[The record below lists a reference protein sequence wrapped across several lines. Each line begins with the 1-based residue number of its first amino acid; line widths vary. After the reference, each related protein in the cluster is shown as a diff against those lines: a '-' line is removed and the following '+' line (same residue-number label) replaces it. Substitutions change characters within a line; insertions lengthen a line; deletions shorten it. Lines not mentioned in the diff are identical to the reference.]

1 MIKIR
6 GFVTSSQP
14 ETGFINPRVQV
25 LFFVKLRIATVF
37 YYNSFGIHFNLMDR
51 VSIII
56 PVLNEAT
63 CLERTLR
70 QLSILNPPAWEVLVV
85 DGGSQDDTVAIALAT
100 ATRVIVSSMPGRS
113 VQMNLGAQTATGE
126 ILCFLHADT
135 LVPDDIVTVIQNT
148 LSDAEIVGGGFIS
161 LMAGSQHTRW
171 GFSLHNYL
179 KTYYAPLLFRPH
191 LFVKGLRLLFG
202 DQVIFCRRTDFW
214 ECDGFDAAL
223 PIMEEAD
230 LCLKLVRR
238 GKIKLVNRIVQSSDR
253 RVAHWGE
260 VKATAIY
267 LAIGFLWGFGV
278 SAKYLKQFYE
288 DIR

>member
-1 MIKIR
+1 M
-6 GFVTSSQP
+6 Q
-14 ETGFINPRVQV
+14 
-25 LFFVKLRIATVF
+25 
-37 YYNSFGIHFNLMDR
+37 R

-56 PVLNEAT
+56 PTLNEAT

-85 DGGSQDDTVAIALAT
+85 DGGSQDDTVAIPYGIAAPRVLSAH
-100 ATRVIVSSMPGRS
+100 TRVIFSSTAGRS

-135 LVPDDIVTVIQNT
+135 LVPDDIVAVIQNT
-148 LSDAEIVGGGFIS
+148 LSDPKIVGGGFIS
-161 LMAGSQHTRW
+161 LMAGSQQTRW

-191 LFVKGLRLLFG
+191 LFFKGLRLLFG
-202 DQVIFCRRTDFW
+202 DQVIFCRRTDFG
-214 ECDGFDAAL
+214 ECDGFDATL

-230 LCLKLVRR
+230 LCLKLVRWGR
-238 GKIKLVNRIVQSSDR
+238 LKLVNRVVESSDR

-260 VKATAIY
+260 FKSICIY

-278 SAKYLKQFYE
+278 APKYLKQFYE
-288 DIR
+288 EIR

>member
-1 MIKIR
+1 
-6 GFVTSSQP
+6 
-14 ETGFINPRVQV
+14 
-25 LFFVKLRIATVF
+25 
-37 YYNSFGIHFNLMDR
+37 MDR

-56 PVLNEAT
+56 PTLNEAI

-85 DGGSQDDTVAIALAT
+85 DGGSQDETVAIPYGIAALART
-100 ATRVIVSSMPGRS
+100 SFTTRVISSSTAGRS
-113 VQMNLGAQTATGE
+113 VQMNLGAEVATGE

-135 LVPDDIVTVIQNT
+135 LVPGDIVAVIQQT
-148 LSDAEIVGGGFIS
+148 LSDAKIVGGGFIS
-161 LMAGSQHTRW
+161 VMAGFQKTRW

-214 ECDGFDAAL
+214 ECAGFDPKL

-238 GKIKLVNRIVQSSDR
+238 GRIKLVNRVVESSDR
-253 RVAHWGE
+253 RVAAWGE
-260 VKATAIY
+260 IKAIMIY
-267 LAIGFLWGFGV
+267 LSIGFLWGFGV
-278 SAKYLKQFYE
+278 SARDLKQFYE